1 MNFKEG
7 LPIYVQIADRLS
19 DEILAGK
26 YEADARVP
34 AVREY
39 SCLLEVNVNTAVKA
53 FDLLRRRGVLYD
65 KRGLGSFV
73 AADARTLILETRR
86 REFME
91 SDLPEMFRRMTL
103 LGISVDEV
111 RKAYDA
117 WQAGR
122 EEIVVIERNEND

>member
-7 LPIYVQIADRLS
+7 LPIYVQIAERLS
-19 DEILAGK
+19 DEILSGT

-39 SCLLEVNVNTAVKA
+39 SSLLEVNVNTAVKA

-73 AADARTLILETRR
+73 SPEARQLILDTRR

-91 SDLPEMFRRMTL
+91 TDLPEMFRRMDM
-103 LGISVDEV
+103 LGISVAEV
-111 RKAYDA
+111 RAAYDA
-117 WQAGR
+117 RRAG
-122 EEIVVIERNEND
+122 NENKVND

>member
-7 LPIYVQIADRLS
+7 LPIYVQIAERLS
-19 DEILAGK
+19 DEILSGT

-39 SCLLEVNVNTAVKA
+39 SSLLEVNVNTAVKA

-73 AADARTLILETRR
+73 SPEARQLILDTRR

-91 SDLPEMFRRMTL
+91 TDLPEMFRRMDM
-103 LGISVDEV
+103 LGISVAEV
-111 RKAYDA
+111 LAAYDA
-117 WQAGR
+117 RRAG
-122 EEIVVIERNEND
+122 NENKANN

>member
-7 LPIYVQIADRLS
+7 LPIYVQIAERLS
-19 DEILAGK
+19 DEILSGT

-39 SCLLEVNVNTAVKA
+39 SSLLEVNVNTAVKA

-73 AADARTLILETRR
+73 SPEARQLILDTRR

-91 SDLPEMFRRMTL
+91 TDLPEMFRHMDM
-103 LGISVDEV
+103 LGISVAEV
-111 RKAYDA
+111 RAAYDA
-117 WQAGR
+117 RRAG
-122 EEIVVIERNEND
+122 NENKAND